1 VITMLYRD
9 VIDLISVVEGK
20 DGDGFPNDIETS
32 RQDIFANKK
41 SVRSSEFYQA
51 SQSGYTLDL
60 MFEIRSI
67 DYENESHLDFNGKRY
82 EIIRTYDKGEII
94 ELVCQG
100 R

>member
-1 VITMLYRD
+1 MLFRE
-9 VIDLISVVEGK
+9 VVDLVSIVKGK
-20 DGDGFPNDIETS
+20 DEDGFPADVDNIRS
-32 RQDIFANKK
+32 NIFANKK
-41 SVRSSEFYQA
+41 SVRSSEFYLA

-67 DYENESHLDFNGKRY
+67 DYESESHLEFNGKRY

>member
-1 VITMLYRD
+1 VITMLFRD
-9 VIDLISVVEGK
+9 VIDLVTVVEGK
-20 DGDGFPNDIETS
+20 DADGFPADTEVV
-32 RQDIFANKK
+32 RKDIFANKK

-51 SQSGYTLDL
+51 SQSGYRLDL

-67 DYENESHLDFNGKRY
+67 DFENETYLVFNGKRY
-82 EIIRTYDKGEII
+82 EIIRTYDKGENI